1 MVISI
6 NQSWIHL
13 LNPDYVDK
21 LITIFMKYDIEPDVL
36 ELELTESAFSLNMN
50 MMLDIT
56 RRLHNVGFRISI
68 DDFDSGY
75 SSLNMLKDIFIN
87 IVKVDREFF
96 NESSSTARGKTII
109 KSIVTMARDLGMQ
122 TVAEGVE
129 TQEQV
134 DFLRE
139 IGCDFAQ
146 GYYYAKPM
154 AISDFNALLEAQ
166 LI

>member
-13 LNPDYVDK
+13 LNPDYVDR
-21 LITIFMKYDIEPDVL
+21 LITIFMKYDIEPEVL
-36 ELELTESAFSLNMN
+36 ELELTESAFSQNMN

-68 DDFDSGY
+68 DDFGSGY
-75 SSLNMLKDIFIN
+75 SSLNMLKDISID